1 MDPMAARDFLE
12 DPSKL
17 LQVDLPFIKDLQK
30 QAPGLCPSF
39 SSSCRF
45 REFSSGPHIMI
56 IIEYDSLYASI
67 GA

>member
-1 MDPMAARDFLE
+1 MDPVAARDFLE

-30 QAPGLCPSF
+30 QAPGLRPFF

-45 REFSSGPHIMI
+45 PEFPSGPHGMMSIK
-56 IIEYDSLYASI
+56 YNSLYAST